1 MGKRNKF
8 CPYKKFCRE
17 ECYGSQPCDFALAFD
32 KLARKLEWWKGK
44 SAALET
50 RLKQAEK
57 TTMEPRVSGDYVFT
71 PCQNAFN
78 GKTSWWISKKNCT
91 VALYCFTAETGEE
104 VDAQLAG
111 LGARAYIE
119 MYKNRTGVEHLV
131 EQMIQHLPREPRSY
145 EVNDDPGFWTN
156 GTDILCPSEVEC
168 EAVADFIED
177 VLREESTMTVHTGYY
192 DPDEDD
198 RSGERDHCTGFHY
211 IDFD

>member
-50 RLKQAEK
+50 RLKQVEK

-91 VALYCFTAETGEE
+91 VALYCFTAGTEKE
-104 VDAQLAG
+104 VDTQLAG
-111 LGARAYIE
+111 DGKLSYIE
-119 MYKNRTGVEHLV
+119 MLD
-131 EQMIQHLPREPRSY
+131 
-145 EVNDDPGFWTN
+145 EVMKGKDGRVV
-156 GTDILCPSEVEC
+156 G
-168 EAVADFIED
+168 
-177 VLREESTMTVHTGYY
+177 R
-192 DPDEDD
+192 
-198 RSGERDHCTGFHY
+198 
-211 IDFD
+211 

>member
-78 GKTSWWISKKNCT
+78 GKTSWWLSKKDCT
-91 VALYCFTAETGEE
+91 VAIYCFTAGTTAE
-104 VDAQLAG
+104 VDAQLSVG
-111 LGARAYIE
+111 GGQAYIQMFE
-119 MYKNRTGVEHLV
+119 ERTGG
-131 EQMIQHLPREPRSY
+131 R
-145 EVNDDPGFWTN
+145 NAG
-156 GTDILCPSEVEC
+156 C
-168 EAVADFIED
+168 
-177 VLREESTMTVHTGYY
+177 
-192 DPDEDD
+192 
-198 RSGERDHCTGFHY
+198 
-211 IDFD
+211 